1 MATRF
6 TRYLRNLVRVA
17 VTLAVIALVLAG
29 VQAIF
34 HPFDELIAKALAFV
48 DDLDS
53 KLTREAFNGITI
65 GSLVL
70 IVGLCVFPLFLRR
83 IDEKAYA
90 RGLWRGVISASV
102 FYISNQLF
110 AFASRISRVHFIVVM
125 LAVIITSAIVVEGVS
140 LAVKEEEE
148 KSFRTDVIASI
159 TSGLLFGVLVKL
171 AEYGIELL
179 KRKM

>member
-6 TRYLRNLVRVA
+6 TRYLRNLVRIA
-17 VTLAVIALVLAG
+17 VTLAVIVLVLAG

-34 HPFDELIAKALAFV
+34 HPFDELIAKILAFV

-70 IVGLCVFPLFLRR
+70 VVGLCIFPLFLRR
-83 IDEKAYA
+83 IDEKSYA

-110 AFASRISRVHFIVVM
+110 AFASRIGRVHFIVVM
-125 LAVIITSAIVVEGVS
+125 LAVIIVSAIVVEGIS

-171 AEYGIELL
+171 AEYGLELL

>member
-6 TRYLRNLVRVA
+6 TRYLRNLFRIA
-17 VTLAVIALVLAG
+17 VTLAVIVLVLAG
-29 VQAIF
+29 IQAIF
-34 HPFDELIAKALAFV
+34 HPFDELIAKGLAFV
-48 DDLDS
+48 GDLDS
-53 KLTREAFNGITI
+53 RLTREAFNGITL

-110 AFASRISRVHFIVVM
+110 AFASRIGRVHFIVVM
-125 LAVIITSAIVVEGVS
+125 LAVIIVSAIVVEGIS

-148 KSFRTDVIASI
+148 KSFRTDVVASI